1 MPKKWRLEA
10 VRAQRRTLQK
20 NWLPDVL
27 TCYHS
32 EPGGK
37 YLDPQAWKKFSQ
49 GCISIRSQIRTGS
62 CSAQKIQIEFEIAG
76 MRRRKKLWGCGG
88 PGLNLTA
95 TKWTNS
101 CCRLYGRIHRFLSVH
116 RPTLQQ
122 IPLHLDFCWNPDT
135 LIPLLKLTTQTT
147 AVRKRLTEWWIWL

>member
-1 MPKKWRLEA
+1 MPTWSSA
-10 VRAQRRTLQK
+10 SPAK
-20 NWLPDVL
+20 NTAEELTPRCIDMLPL
-27 TCYHS
+27 WT
-32 EPGGK
+32 GGEVSWPTSLK
-37 YLDPQAWKKFSQ
+37 KKFSQ

-62 CSAQKIQIEFEIAG
+62 CSAQKIQIEFEIVG

-122 IPLHLDFCWNPDT
+122 IPLHLDFWWNPDI
-135 LIPLLKLTTQTT
+135 LIRLVKLMTEIT
-147 AVRKRLTEWWIWL
+147 AISKHLTEWR